1 MPIWLRIFTF
11 KTIQEHMDKLAEQAK
26 QASGKTTAKAPIKG
40 PNVKPDF
47 TTKRSSK

>member
-1 MPIWLRIFTF
+1 
-11 KTIQEHMDKLAEQAK
+11 MDKLAEQAK
-26 QASGKTTAKAPIKG
+26 KASGKNTAKPPIKG

>member
-1 MPIWLRIFTF
+1 
-11 KTIQEHMDKLAEQAK
+11 MDKVAEARK
-26 QASGKTTAKAPIKG
+26 QASGKNTTQAPIKG